1 MHKLI
6 FVLFCF
12 STGLLAQDAKRVQQA
27 DNYIYDGNTAFD
39 QTNNAEA
46 EKQYRKALAL
56 GEKADIA
63 TYNIAT
69 TLQQDS
75 YNEEALRAYE
85 KLIKS
90 TTERPKKH
98 RSFHNI
104 GNAMMEAKEYKRA
117 VDAYKEAL
125 RNNPNDDET
134 RYNYALAK
142 KMLEDEEEKQDD
154 QDQKD
159 NQDNQD
165 NQDNKDNQND
175 SQDNKDDQD
184 NAGDNE
190 QDKNKDPNDKGE
202 NDKDKGDQEK
212 DSQNKDKEGDQEK
225 DKQPPQVQPTQL
237 SPQQVQNLLEA
248 MNNEEKKV
256 QDKINAKKVKAAG
269 TKSKKDW

>member
-6 FVLFCF
+6 FILFCF
-12 STGLLAQDAKRVQQA
+12 SAGLLAQDAKRVQQA

-46 EKQYRKALAL
+46 EKQYRKALAV

-117 VDAYKEAL
+117 VDAYKDAL

-165 NQDNKDNQND
+165 NKDNQND

-184 NAGDNE
+184 NAGDNG

-202 NDKDKGDQEK
+202 NDKDQDKGDQEK
-212 DSQNKDKEGDQEK
+212 DSENKDKEGDQQK
-225 DKQPPQVQPTQL
+225 DKQPPQAQPTQL

-248 MNNEEKKV
+248 MSNEEKKV